1 MIIEK
6 SATDKRN
13 SYKPIYFLESAR
25 KGERIIL
32 DELVENGGYQLL
44 LPAYIGFSAKEGS
57 GIYDPVLASGIEYAF
72 YGMNKDI
79 SIDIEDLNSKLE
91 LYCAHALYTDL
102 IDHKCGEYGDF
113 VLYSIHK
120 MLPYEKG
127 GVLKVNNE
135 HYEYSDRCS
144 AYLKPEYSNII
155 NYDLYAISQIR
166 KRNAR
171 LWEKLLSESDCSR
184 IEILRQGCNN
194 VTPQTFPVLI
204 HDYDRTKLYF
214 ELNESWFGAVSLY
227 HTMIEPIAKEF
238 KTSEWISQ
246 NIMNLPVHQDVTEE
260 NIRKMHKRMIELLS
274 QG

>member
-91 LYCAHALYTDL
+91 LFVKNNKKPVVLLVHYFGYPDDRIAEVVNLCRKNSALIIEDCAHALYTDL

-166 KRNAR
+166 KSGNAAKHTVIIR
-171 LWEKLLSESDCSR
+171 ESILSYFFPSR
-184 IEILRQGCNN
+184 
-194 VTPQTFPVLI
+194 
-204 HDYDRTKLYF
+204 
-214 ELNESWFGAVSLY
+214 
-227 HTMIEPIAKEF
+227 M
-238 KTSEWISQ
+238 
-246 NIMNLPVHQDVTEE
+246 
-260 NIRKMHKRMIELLS
+260 
-274 QG
+274 